1 MERSKLVLFI
11 ESLTVDPKR
20 NVQCQFLEAIICKVE
35 ELLVEDP
42 PNVKEA
48 LEYIEETI
56 DTLGIKRREPI

>member
-1 MERSKLVLFI
+1 MERSELTTFI

-20 NVQCQFLEAIICKVE
+20 SVQCQLLEAIICKVE
-35 ELLVEDP
+35 ELLVKDP

-56 DTLGIKRREPI
+56 DILKLRRYR